1 MQAFADPRPA
11 FHYYLRTRPQLEI
24 HHTRGGNIQAQE
36 LAMFLRS
43 QIWVSSANGD
53 LLYDIRAAAMGSAS
67 LSPRTSPIAAQHD
80 RHTNWTKCPS
90 LTAPLHQPCR
100 VSALQTRIAT
110 EDPSQTPT
118 GDS

>member
-43 QIWVSSANGD
+43 QIRVSSANGD
-53 LLYDIRAAAMGSAS
+53 LLYDIRAAAVGSAS
-67 LSPRTSPIAAQHD
+67 LSPRTSPHRSTARSPYQLAQVPFAD
-80 RHTNWTKCPS
+80 CPS
-90 LTAPLHQPCR
+90 
-100 VSALQTRIAT
+100 
-110 EDPSQTPT
+110 PSTLPGQRPS
-118 GDS
+118 DAHCN